1 MSDIVE
7 YYRRRAGE
15 YEEIYEWRDPHRQE
29 EQALIGEALKDS
41 LRGRRVL
48 EVACGTGYWTRILS
62 EVAAAITAMD
72 IGEEVMDLARRKPY
86 GCPVSFRKE
95 DAYDLSFDDGSFN
108 GGFAFS
114 WFSHVP
120 RQWIDHF
127 LTGFHRVL
135 QAKSRVFIADN
146 VYIPGIGGEL
156 IRKEGDENTYKHRTL
171 RDGSEF
177 MIVKNYFSA
186 EDLIE
191 IFRRY
196 VACFDEDNVFHGKC
210 FWYVDYEL
218 R

>member
-15 YEEIYEWRDPHRQE
+15 YEEIYGWRDPHRQE
-29 EQALIGEALKDS
+29 EQVLIGEALKES
-41 LRGRRVL
+41 LKARRVL

-62 EVAAAITAMD
+62 EAAKAITATD
-72 IGEEVMDLARRKPY
+72 IGEEVMELARRKRY
-86 GCPVSFRKE
+86 GCPVSFRRE
-95 DAYDLSFDDGSFN
+95 DAYDLSYDDDSFD

-120 RQWIDHF
+120 RQRIDHF

-135 QAKSRVFIADN
+135 QGGSRVFIADN
-146 VYIPGIGGEL
+146 VYIPGIGGEQ
-156 IRKEGDENTYKHRTL
+156 IRKENDENTYKHRTL

-177 MIVKNYFSA
+177 IIVKNYFSV

-191 IFRRY
+191 FFGRH
-196 VACFDEDNVFHGKC
+196 VAGFDEGNVFHGKC